1 MPKRANINTFNPMS
15 GVTLPGWATESYKD
29 TVDTLENVVS
39 DITGEIKEGRKDSMA
54 FALESAKVKQRE
66 TEFKYKKEL
75 DDFNIAKDNFDSATN
90 ELTGSAIDNA
100 VYGELLKSVPAT
112 DNPRLT
118 EYYESKKKI
127 HGKRVKDRNNVREN
141 LRETFLNGLSDEEL
155 SESGQDVTLDSW
167 TMQYFKDPNGW
178 NKNMTEHTFKQMYSD
193 YNPDFLT
200 KEKTKAVFGSLGLNV
215 LPSLVTADRSTKAGR
230 KKYDKALAQ
239 WNSGMD
245 LLGKEPGSGTNFA
258 MTGNIDSKYASDAG
272 LTSSE
277 ILKRRSEDPGGL
289 DAEINNF
296 YAGDDEK
303 DKGYLEGIGD
313 LISDVFSQPAGD
325 FATDI
330 GESISESGVGT
341 IARFLNRE
349 DSPLGTVSRYLG
361 REDTDLT
368 QELDKVVGIL
378 GEEAVEGWQGIKSG
392 TPALAEVAIESFK
405 ELPDIAQETYS
416 EFASNH
422 PNVSAGLG
430 AAGVISGALS
440 PIISTIAYSEA
451 SPEQKDKVKQFAI
464 DSYNRAEPVI
474 KDMTYLALDKADSA
488 MMSGLEYAT
497 EKFTSGVKAVH
508 GARAPK
514 MALKRGME
522 VMSTLPHRAIEF
534 FNFNRNP
541 DIDKYV
547 EGGMSYDDAYD
558 QAMKDAVARGGEYY
572 ARSAWRTG
580 EDAPAKHIYKKKLV
594 DYASNKNLWM
604 IERGPFKKGG
614 SDVPENMKNAPAKFV
629 NPRWIAW
636 QTNNL
641 EKDLYAQYAKITD
654 AKNQAPALAAKSMMN
669 VKNKSSELIKDL
681 RKIKSDIVN
690 APKISKGEMTV
701 SPKVIDELINRA
713 QRLTASKSALN
724 AWDNFMKGA
733 PSDFD
738 LEKEIGLEVGD
749 ISKELEFEDLLD
761 SLQGAPSRFDFETY
775 QYPFPIYK
783 SDN

>member
-1 MPKRANINTFNPMS
+1 MARKVNINTFNPQA
-15 GVTLPGWATESYKD
+15 GVSIPGWATESYKQ
-29 TVDTLENVVS
+29 TIDTLS
-39 DITGEIKEGRKDSMA
+39 DVASDVTGEIKQGRKDSMA
-54 FALESAKVKQRE
+54 FALESARIKQRE
-66 TEFKYKKEL
+66 KEFDYKKEL
-75 DDFNIAKDNFDSATN
+75 DDFKIAKDNFESATN
-90 ELTGSAIDNA
+90 ELTGSSIDND
-100 VYGELLKSVPAT
+100 VYDLLLKSVPAT
-112 DNPRLT
+112 SNPRLT
-118 EYYESKKKI
+118 EYYESKREI
-127 HGKRVKDRNNVREN
+127 HKKRVLERNNVREN
-141 LRETFLNGLSDEEL
+141 LRETFLNGLPDEDL
-155 SESGQDVTLDSW
+155 SKDGLDVTLDSW

-200 KEKTKAVFGSLGLNV
+200 KEKTKAVLGSLGLNV
-215 LPSLVTADRSTKAGR
+215 LPSLVTADRNTKEGR
-230 KKYDKALAQ
+230 KKYDKALSQ
-239 WNSGMD
+239 WNAGMD

-258 MTGNIDSKYASDAG
+258 MTGSIDSKYASDAG

-277 ILKRRSEDPGGL
+277 ISKRRSEDPGGL

-303 DKGYLEGIGD
+303 DKGFLEGLGD
-313 LISDVFSQPAGD
+313 FISDAFSQPAGD
-325 FATDI
+325 FATDT

-349 DSPLGTVSRYLG
+349 D
-361 REDTDLT
+361 TDLT

-378 GEEAVEGWQGIKSG
+378 GGLPAEGWQGIKSG
-392 TPALAEVAIESFK
+392 APALAEFTIESFK
-405 ELPDIAQETYS
+405 ELPDIAQKTYS

-422 PNVSAGLG
+422 PNISAGLG
-430 AAGVISGALS
+430 AAGFTSGALN
-440 PIISTIAYSEA
+440 PLLGTIAYSQA

-497 EKFTSGVKAVH
+497 EKFTSGIKAVH

-514 MALKRGME
+514 MALRRGME

-572 ARSAWRTG
+572 TRSAWRTG
-580 EDAPAKHIYKKKLV
+580 EDAPSKHIYKKTLV

-604 IERGPFKKGG
+604 LERGPFKKGG
-614 SDVPENMKNAPAKFV
+614 SDMPENMKNAPAKFI

-636 QTNNL
+636 KTNNL

-669 VKNKSSELIKDL
+669 VKNKSSKLIKDL
-681 RKIKSDIVN
+681 RKIKSDIVS
-690 APKISKGEMTV
+690 APKISKGELTV
-701 SPKVIDELINRA
+701 SPKVIDELINKA

-724 AWDNFMKGA
+724 AWDNFMKK
-733 PSDFD
+733 PD
-738 LEKEIGLEVGD
+738 LEKEIGLEADD
-749 ISKELEFEDLLD
+749 IAKEFEFEALLD